1 MLGAISNDK
10 EQRMRLQEAAAVFV
24 LYRQAEKERKR
35 MDFERA
41 RQAFEEYL
49 DGYDRKDEKINLKIV
64 HTYCVVDCAKE
75 IAERM
80 GLSEEDRELAAVI
93 GLLHDIG
100 RFEQL
105 KRFDSFMPDTM
116 DHAAY
121 GAEILFGEEKM
132 IRRFLEDDGFDQLI
146 RTAIGMHSSFALGD
160 ISDER
165 TLLHARL
172 IRDADKLDNC
182 RVKLEESLEILLGVS
197 RQEAE
202 KHKISPKVWESCMN
216 KTSVLSSDRVTPV
229 DYWVSYVAQYYD
241 VNFPETFCIMEEK
254 NYIAKIVG
262 RLHYTDPDTV
272 SKMKILTEEMHQFM
286 DGRIKEKLHRAQ
298 I

>member
-1 MLGAISNDK
+1 
-10 EQRMRLQEAAAVFV
+10 
-24 LYRQAEKERKR
+24 

-41 RQAFEEYL
+41 RRAFEEYL
-49 DGYDRKDEKINLKIV
+49 DGYDREDEKIRLKIV

-75 IAERM
+75 IAGRM
-80 GLSEEDRELAAVI
+80 GLGREDQELAAII

-121 GAEILFGEEKM
+121 GAEILFGEENM
-132 IRRFLEDDGFDQLI
+132 IRRFLKDDRFDRII
-146 RTAIGMHSSFALGD
+146 RTAVAMHSSFALGD
-160 ISDER
+160 ISEER
-165 TLLHARL
+165 TLLHAKL

-182 RVKLEESLEILLGVS
+182 RVKLEESLEVLLGMS
-197 RQEAE
+197 GEEAGTYQ
-202 KHKISPKVWESCMN
+202 ISPKVWEACRN

-241 VNFPETFCIMEEK
+241 VNFPETFSIMKEE
-254 NYIAKIVG
+254 NYIPRIVE
-262 RLHYTDPDTV
+262 RLHYTDSDTAA
-272 SKMKILTEEMHQFM
+272 KMGILTEEMQQFM
-286 DGRIKEKLHRAQ
+286 ERKINEKSKQRNQ
-298 I
+298 NV

>member
-1 MLGAISNDK
+1 
-10 EQRMRLQEAAAVFV
+10 
-24 LYRQAEKERKR
+24 

-49 DGYDRKDEKINLKIV
+49 DGYDREDEKIRLKIV

-75 IAERM
+75 IAGRM
-80 GLSEEDRELAAVI
+80 GLGKEDRELAAMI

-116 DHAAY
+116 DHAVY

-132 IRRFLEDDGFDQLI
+132 IRRFIKDDRFDEII
-146 RTAIGMHSSFALGD
+146 RTAIAMHSSFALGD
-160 ISDER
+160 IWEER
-165 TLLHARL
+165 TLLHAKL

-182 RVKLEESLEILLGVS
+182 RVKLEESLEVLLGTTEE
-197 RQEAE
+197 EAGNY
-202 KHKISPKVWESCMN
+202 KISPKVWEACMN

-241 VNFPETFCIMEEK
+241 VNFPETFCIMKEK
-254 NYIAKIVG
+254 NYIPEIVE
-262 RLHYTDPDTV
+262 RLHYTDQDTA
-272 SKMKILTEEMHQFM
+272 SKMKILTEEMQRFM
-286 DGRIKEKLHRAQ
+286 DEKIKERAKQ
-298 I
+298 RNKNV